1 MSTQGQGDRRV
12 PAWAG
17 QRAATVEQR
26 ALQLRAE
33 LNRLLDALGRP
44 QHSTADILRLTAR
57 YLAEVRS
64 ALSATWDDGE
74 AAGERTRDRAAG
86 ETPVPSWRIPGRGE
100 AP

>member
-1 MSTQGQGDRRV
+1 MSTQDQDDRRV

-17 QRAATVEQR
+17 QRLATVEQR
-26 ALQLRAE
+26 ALQVEAE
-33 LNRLLDALGRP
+33 LWRLLETPPLYGPARARFQHELRQAL
-44 QHSTADILRLTAR
+44 A
-57 YLAEVRS
+57 
-64 ALSATWDDGE
+64 ATWDDGE

>member
-1 MSTQGQGDRRV
+1 MSAQDQDNRRV

-26 ALQLRAE
+26 ALQVEAE
-33 LNRLLDALGRP
+33 LERWMGWLGPMRPAYARFRHELRQAL
-44 QHSTADILRLTAR
+44 A
-57 YLAEVRS
+57 
-64 ALSATWDDGE
+64 ATWDDGE